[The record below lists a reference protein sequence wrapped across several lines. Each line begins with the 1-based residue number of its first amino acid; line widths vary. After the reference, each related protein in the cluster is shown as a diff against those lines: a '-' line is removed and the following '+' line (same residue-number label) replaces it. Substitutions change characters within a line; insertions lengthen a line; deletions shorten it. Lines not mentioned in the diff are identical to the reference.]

1 MEKIRAGHMEMLA
14 DVREN
19 YQSELARAK
28 AEMERTFGDVRQA
41 DSLDLSRMKENFT
54 VRYVSLCVFGCFFV
68 LLSPLSLP
76 YTSNLLF
83 TI

>member
-28 AEMERTFGDVRQA
+28 AEMERNFGDVRQA

-54 VRYVSLCVFGCFFV
+54 VRYASYAQDWSLLDMDDCVLCYF
-68 LLSPLSLP
+68 LLS
-76 YTSNLLF
+76 
-83 TI
+83 

>member
-28 AEMERTFGDVRQA
+28 AEMERNFGDVRQA

-54 VRYVSLCVFGCFFV
+54 VRCVVFAQNDNI
-68 LLSPLSLP
+68 L
-76 YTSNLLF
+76 
-83 TI
+83 